1 MYKLLIVEDEKWER
15 EGLRDF
21 LDWEGMGIEVVGCA
35 CNGMEGESIAKASRP
50 QIIITDIRMPILDGI
65 LMSKSIRSF
74 LPNAKIIM
82 LTGYDDFE
90 YAKQTFSFHAFAYL
104 LKPVQKKEIED
115 VIVRALKELDDEKC
129 KQNEKTTLEAQWHD
143 YIQKNRKRLL
153 IDYLSNKTK
162 SKIIFTFQPLSKLR
176 TIQRKVIVIISFCL
190 DLVISNNKEDF
201 QKIFLE
207 VIQSFNHTHEGTMI
221 TASCGELPEEVVLCM
236 DATTGRK
243 NLKTILLQM
252 IHKFE
257 GITGIQSIAGIGET
271 FDDIELAPHSYT
283 QAREA
288 ISFRFLANCG
298 EVIFYSS
305 IADDVW
311 KDKCLYSQLLENCDL
326 LSGEIVQLVQKGDI
340 VKCTRHVDELLEMLI
355 ENRSES
361 KNLLN
366 RFMMN
371 LVNGLNM
378 LFSTGSGNGVYVAL
392 WDPDKHGIDY
402 TMLNSIRQTKKYLLG
417 LLGRI
422 SINIKKSCHED
433 HIARRVL
440 SIIEKRYPEKLDLK
454 KIADE
459 IHFSPDYIRYAWDGM
474 PS

>member
-1 MYKLLIVEDEKWER
+1 
-15 EGLRDF
+15 
-21 LDWEGMGIEVVGCA
+21 
-35 CNGMEGESIAKASRP
+35 
-50 QIIITDIRMPILDGI
+50 
-65 LMSKSIRSF
+65 
-74 LPNAKIIM
+74 
-82 LTGYDDFE
+82 
-90 YAKQTFSFHAFAYL
+90 
-104 LKPVQKKEIED
+104 
-115 VIVRALKELDDEKC
+115 
-129 KQNEKTTLEAQWHD
+129 
-143 YIQKNRKRLL
+143 
-153 IDYLSNKTK
+153 
-162 SKIIFTFQPLSKLR
+162 
-176 TIQRKVIVIISFCL
+176 
-190 DLVISNNKEDF
+190 
-201 QKIFLE
+201 
-207 VIQSFNHTHEGTMI
+207 MI

-378 LFSTGSGNGVYVAL
+378 LFSTGSGIFQML
-392 WDPDKHGIDY
+392 WF
-402 TMLNSIRQTKKYLLG
+402 
-417 LLGRI
+417 
-422 SINIKKSCHED
+422 
-433 HIARRVL
+433 L
-440 SIIEKRYPEKLDLK
+440 SGTPLK
-454 KIADE
+454 QRD
-459 IHFSPDYIRYAWDGM
+459 
-474 PS
+474 